1 MQIRAYS
8 CTLILGTQDR
18 KELESNVKSTI
29 RQIKLWTDLGRRL
42 IPSQGDIGEFTY
54 GLVCGV
60 VIGTFTERFLAKNG
74 RQPDRDEMADL
85 FLVIR
90 NQMPAVRRAVLREL
104 EPRE

>member
-1 MQIRAYS
+1 M
-8 CTLILGTQDR
+8 ILGLQDR

-29 RQIKLWTDLGRRL
+29 RQIKLWTDLARRL
-42 IPSQGDIGEFTY
+42 IPSQGDVGEFTY
-54 GLVCGV
+54 GLVCGMI
-60 VIGTFTERFLAKNG
+60 IGGFTERFVAKNG